1 MKIHLIAVG
10 NKMPPWVKAGTD
22 EYLKRMP
29 AACSVQVHEI
39 PAQSRGGGNQ
49 SVDKIKADEAARI
62 EAKIP
67 RSALRVVCDER
78 GKSWTTQDL
87 ADRMSDWMASGRD
100 VAIIVGGPDGL
111 SDEIRASADAL
122 WSLSGLTMPH
132 PLVRVLLAE
141 QLYRAWSLLNN
152 HPYHRA

>member
-29 AACSVQVHEI
+29 STCSVQVHEI
-39 PAQSRGGGNQ
+39 PAQSRGGGHQ
-49 SVDKIKADEAARI
+49 SVDRIKADEAARI

-67 RSALRVVCDER
+67 KNALRVVCDER
-78 GKSWTTQDL
+78 GNSWTTQDL
-87 ADRMSDWMASGRD
+87 ADRMSDWMAGGRD

-111 SDEIRASADAL
+111 SDEIRASADIL